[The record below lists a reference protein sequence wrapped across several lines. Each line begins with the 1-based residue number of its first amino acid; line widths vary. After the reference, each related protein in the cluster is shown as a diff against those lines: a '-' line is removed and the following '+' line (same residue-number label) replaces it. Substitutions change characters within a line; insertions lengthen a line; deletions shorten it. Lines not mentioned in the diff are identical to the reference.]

1 MAEVIRGTASVSF
14 PSSIRPI
21 NRAPGSKYGSIMVS
35 FRLMENGLS
44 SNSISLSPRSGNS
57 FSNSQLHGSFLNP
70 WEHKTTQLQR
80 GVREADKFPFQVRAA
95 QTCMPRLSRWWEK
108 GVTSN
113 MVEVHSAQ
121 ELIDSLLTAGDKLVV
136 LDFYAPGCGA
146 CRSVHPKIC
155 QFAEKNPDVKV
166 VKVNYE
172 ENKSMCYSLRIH
184 VLPFFQ
190 FYRGAAGRLCS
201 FSCTNATIK
210 KFRDALEKHSTPR
223 CSLGPPRGL
232 GEDELLA
239 LSKNKSLSF
248 VMPEPAETLRKEVP
262 FAVRS
267 EHKADDLALVAPGKN
282 PDDMAPVGPSRKS
295 DLQEL
300 QELVGSGRS

>member
-1 MAEVIRGTASVSF
+1 MAEVMRGAVSVSF
-14 PSSIRPI
+14 PSSIRANNPPS
-21 NRAPGSKYGSIMVS
+21 RSKSGSFMVS
-35 FRLMENGLS
+35 FRLLENGSS
-44 SNSISLSPRSGNS
+44 SNSVSLSLKPANS
-57 FSNSQLHGSFLNP
+57 LSNSQLHISFLNP
-70 WEHKTTQLQR
+70 LEPKTSLVQR
-80 GVREADKFPFQVRAA
+80 RAAEPKKSPLQVRSA

-108 GVTSN
+108 GKTAN
-113 MVEVHSAQ
+113 MMEVHSAQ
-121 ELIDSLLTAGDKLVV
+121 ELIDSLVTAGDKLVV
-136 LDFYAPGCGA
+136 VDFYSPGCGA

-155 QFAEKNPDVKV
+155 QIAEKNPDVKF

-190 FYRGAAGRLCS
+190 FYRGAQGRLCS

-248 VMPEPAETLRKEVP
+248 NMPALAETTTKKEVS
-262 FAVRS
+262 FVVGS
-267 EHKADDLALVAPGKN
+267 DQKAEVSFVVVPPRKN
-282 PDDMAPVGPSRKS
+282 PDDMAPVGPSHKS
-295 DLQEL
+295 DQPS
-300 QELVGSGRS
+300 LVGSSR

>member
-1 MAEVIRGTASVSF
+1 
-14 PSSIRPI
+14 
-21 NRAPGSKYGSIMVS
+21 
-35 FRLMENGLS
+35 
-44 SNSISLSPRSGNS
+44 
-57 FSNSQLHGSFLNP
+57 
-70 WEHKTTQLQR
+70 
-80 GVREADKFPFQVRAA
+80 
-95 QTCMPRLSRWWEK
+95 MPKLSRWWEK
-108 GVTSN
+108 GTTPN
-113 MVEVHSAQ
+113 MIEVHSAQ

-155 QFAEKNPDVKV
+155 QFAEKNPDVKF

-190 FYRGAAGRLCS
+190 LYKGAEGRLCS

-248 VMPEPAETLRKEVP
+248 VMPEPAETRREEVP

-267 EHKADDLALVAPGKN
+267 DHKAEDLALVPPGKN
-282 PDDMAPVGPSRKS
+282 PDDLAPVGPSRKS

-300 QELVGSGRS
+300 VGSGRS

>member
-1 MAEVIRGTASVSF
+1 MAEVMRGTAFVSF
-14 PSSIRPI
+14 PSSIRAI
-21 NRAPGSKYGSIMVS
+21 NPPSRSKSGSFMVS
-35 FRLMENGLS
+35 FRLMENGFS
-44 SNSISLSPRSGNS
+44 SNSISLCPRPAIS

-70 WEHKTTQLQR
+70 WEPKTSQVQR
-80 GVREADKFPFQVRAA
+80 RVREPKKFSLQVRAA

-108 GVTSN
+108 GTTPN
-113 MVEVHSAQ
+113 MVEVHSTQ
-121 ELIDSLLTAGDKLVV
+121 ELVDSLLTAGDKLVV
-136 LDFYAPGCGA
+136 VDFYAPGCGA

-155 QFAEKNPDVKV
+155 QIAERNPDVKF

-190 FYRGAAGRLCS
+190 FYRGAQGRLCS
-201 FSCTNATIK
+201 FSCTNATVK

-223 CSLGPPRGL
+223 CSLGPPRGF

-248 VMPEPAETLRKEVP
+248 TMPEHAETARKEVS
-262 FAVRS
+262 FVSRS
-267 EHKADDLALVAPGKN
+267 DQKAEDLAVVPPGKN
-282 PDDMAPVGPSRKS
+282 PEDMAPVVPNRKS
-295 DLQEL
+295 DQPA
-300 QELVGSGRS
+300 LVGSGR

>member
-14 PSSIRPI
+14 PSSIRAI
-21 NRAPGSKYGSIMVS
+21 NPVPRSKSGSVMVS
-35 FRLMENGLS
+35 FRLMENGS
-44 SNSISLSPRSGNS
+44 SFNSICLSPRPANS
-57 FSNSQLHGSFLNP
+57 FSSSQLHGSFVNP
-70 WEHKTTQLQR
+70 WEPKTSQLQR
-80 GVREADKFPFQVRAA
+80 GVREAKKFPLQVRAA
-95 QTCMPRLSRWWEK
+95 QTCMPKLSRWWEK
-108 GVTSN
+108 GTTPN
-113 MVEVHSAQ
+113 MIEVHSAQ

-155 QFAEKNPDVKV
+155 QFAEKNPDVKF

-190 FYRGAAGRLCS
+190 LYKGAEGRLCS

-248 VMPEPAETLRKEVP
+248 VMPEPAETRREEVP

-267 EHKADDLALVAPGKN
+267 DHKAEDLALVPPGKN
-282 PDDMAPVGPSRKS
+282 PDDLAPVGPSRKS

-300 QELVGSGRS
+300 VGSGRS

>member
-1 MAEVIRGTASVSF
+1 MRGTASVSF
-14 PSSIRPI
+14 PSTIRAINPYSIPKSG
-21 NRAPGSKYGSIMVS
+21 NFTVS
-35 FRLMENGLS
+35 FRLMENGSL
-44 SNSISLSPRSGNS
+44 SNSISLKARPANS
-57 FSNSQLHGSFLNP
+57 FSNTQLNGSLLNP
-70 WEHKTTQLQR
+70 WESKTSQVQR
-80 GVREADKFPFQVRAA
+80 GVRGPKNFPLQVRAA
-95 QTCMPRLSRWWEK
+95 STCMPRLSRWWEK
-108 GVTSN
+108 GMTPN
-113 MVEVHSAQ
+113 MIEVHSAQ
-121 ELIDSLLTAGDKLVV
+121 ELIDSLLTAGDDLVV
-136 LDFYAPGCGA
+136 LDFYSPGCGA

-155 QFAEKNPDVKV
+155 QIAEMNPDVKF

-190 FYRGAAGRLCS
+190 FYRGAQGRLCS

-210 KFRDALEKHSTPR
+210 KFRAALEKHSTPR

-248 VMPEPAETLRKEVP
+248 VMPELAETRRKEVS
-262 FAVRS
+262 FVVGS
-267 EHKADDLALVAPGKN
+267 DHKVEDLAPVPPGKN

-295 DLQEL
+295 DQPA
-300 QELVGSGRS
+300 LVGSGR

>member
-14 PSSIRPI
+14 PSSIRAI
-21 NRAPGSKYGSIMVS
+21 NPVPRSKSGSVMVS
-35 FRLMENGLS
+35 FRLMENGS
-44 SNSISLSPRSGNS
+44 SFNSICLSPRPANS
-57 FSNSQLHGSFLNP
+57 FSSSQLHGSFVNP
-70 WEHKTTQLQR
+70 WEPKTSQLQR
-80 GVREADKFPFQVRAA
+80 GVREAKKFHLQVRAA
-95 QTCMPRLSRWWEK
+95 QTCMPKLSRWWEK
-108 GVTSN
+108 GTTPN
-113 MVEVHSAQ
+113 MIEVHSAQ

-155 QFAEKNPDVKV
+155 QFAEKNPDVKF

-190 FYRGAAGRLCS
+190 LYKGAEGRLCS

-210 KFRDALEKHSTPR
+210 KFRGALEKHSTPR

-248 VMPEPAETLRKEVP
+248 VMPEPAETRREEVP

-267 EHKADDLALVAPGKN
+267 DHKAEDLALVPPGKN
-282 PDDMAPVGPSRKS
+282 PDDLAPVGPSRKS

-300 QELVGSGRS
+300 VGSGRS